1 MKHAAANLVGAIVWS
16 GMMHRAV
23 AVSASQDLRPFIK
36 VLRSYHLP
44 HHVTEESGTLVIWA
58 PDQEQAKAI
67 ATAWQR
73 WQDGT
78 LVLPENM
85 GSRDASPAA
94 PMLPVKSMLQG
105 FLGALWLAPVTVIL
119 ILACLLV
126 AVISDMGADVMSV
139 RRLFFP
145 DVMQPGQ
152 FALVALILGLNSPGD
167 WIRTLTPALLHF
179 GPVHLIFNLLWL
191 WFFGRMMEP
200 HFGKLT
206 YLVLILLIAFSAN
219 VLQYL
224 WSGTPNFGGMS
235 GVVYGQLGLIWM
247 WQTLRPRSQLRLPLP
262 MIMVFLVALVLME
275 ILASSMIASAAHL
288 GGLIAGMLCGLVLG
302 AVFKRVGNGSEAD
315 V

>member
-1 MKHAAANLVGAIVWS
+1 
-16 GMMHRAV
+16 MHRAV
-23 AVSASQDLRPFIK
+23 SVSATHDLRPFIK

-58 PDQEQAKAI
+58 PDQEQVVVI
-67 ATAWQR
+67 ASAWQR

-78 LVLPENM
+78 LALPENNEY
-85 GSRDASPAA
+85 GGAREGGPAV
-94 PMLPVKSMLQG
+94 PMLPVKSLLQG

-119 ILACLLV
+119 ILACVLV
-126 AVISDMGADVMSV
+126 AVISDLGADVMSV
-139 RRLFFP
+139 RSLFFP
-145 DVMQPGQ
+145 DVIQPGQ
-152 FALVALILGLNSPGD
+152 FPLAALISGLDSPGD

-200 HFGKLT
+200 QFGKPI
-206 YLVLILLIAFSAN
+206 YLLLILLLAFSAN
-219 VLQYL
+219 ISQYL

-235 GVVYGQLGLIWM
+235 GVVYGQIGLIWM
-247 WQTLRPRSQLRLPLP
+247 WQTLRPQSRLRLPLP

-288 GGLIAGMLCGLVLG
+288 GGLVAGMLSGLVLG
-302 AVFKRVGNGSEAD
+302 TVFKRAGNRSGAD